1 VGAALVVPVAPAR
14 ATAAAVSVT
23 ASGLPGAAIQLTSC
37 TGAVRWRTLL
47 TTGTTATSVG
57 TVVPLDEGRMCI
69 KVPAGVSA
77 QITRTGMWVPG
88 SGLGLVAISPLR
100 QVDPAPDGTVSLTTG
115 GEAAWVSA
123 EPTASTRLAARR
135 CSSAASASKSVTWFA
150 DATVEELQVV
160 PLTTVDGV
168 QRWCLRQAG
177 VKITHVARFVP
188 EAEAGLSTSVRR
200 VTPTKPVNV
209 PDGTRAVVVQ
219 ARAPRGEV
227 TVGVC
232 RDGERV
238 ASRVVRAST
247 QVSTVLIDVPSDATT
262 GLSVCLTASSKAQ
275 VHLLGTFSGDA
286 ASRMTVTAPRRVA
299 TLRG

>member
-14 ATAAAVSVT
+14 ATAAAVSIT
-23 ASGLPGAAIQLTSC
+23 ATGLPGAAIQVTSC

-47 TTGTTATSVG
+47 TTSATATSVG
-57 TVVPLDEGRMCI
+57 TVVPLDDGRLCI
-69 KVPAGVSA
+69 RVPAGVSV
-77 QITRTGMWVPG
+77 QITRTGMWAPG
-88 SGLGLVAISPLR
+88 AGLGLEALSPLR
-100 QVDPAPDGTVSLTTG
+100 QVDPAPDGTVSVTSG

-135 CSSAASASKSVTWFA
+135 CGSAASASRSVTWFA
-150 DATVEELQVV
+150 DATVDELQVV

-168 QRWCLRQAG
+168 QRWCLQQAG

-188 EAEAGLSTSVRR
+188 EAAAGLSTSVRR
-200 VTPTKPVNV
+200 VTPTRPV
-209 PDGTRAVVVQ
+209 PLPGGTRAVVAQ

-232 RDGERV
+232 RNGDLV

-247 QVSTVLIDVPSDATT
+247 QVSTVLIDVPSDATN

-275 VHLLGTFSGDA
+275 VHILGTFSDA
-286 ASRMTVTAPRRVA
+286 ATARMTVAAPRRVA
-299 TLRG
+299 TLRS